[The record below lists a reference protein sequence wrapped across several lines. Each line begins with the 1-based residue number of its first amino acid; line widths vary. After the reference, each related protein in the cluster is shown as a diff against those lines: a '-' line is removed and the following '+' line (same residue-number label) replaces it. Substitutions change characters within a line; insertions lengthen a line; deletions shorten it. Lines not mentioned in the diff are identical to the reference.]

1 MARETDDYGT
11 DERTDTAAIRAD
23 IRETRER
30 MSQTLDGIGERLNPQ
45 VLKQQ
50 VRDEIQERKQ
60 QLKENIREATIGR
73 AQHMARDAAGRV
85 TETRRGI
92 ADAIRE
98 NPIPAAMVGIGLGWL
113 LYNGRRSDSYGET
126 EMIYQPRADNFTP
139 QDDSPGM
146 YNEPGRL
153 DRVRERAATL
163 NRQVSA
169 TDRGKRE
176 HPGCADVRQ

>member
-1 MARETDDYGT
+1 MVAFVKEL
-11 DERTDTAAIRAD
+11 TAVVVGAVVFTLIADGLKNAEIATTAVQHPAELRAD

-98 NPIPAAMVGIGLGWL
+98 RLRSILVVQTRIELVPWGSL
-113 LYNGRRSDSYGET
+113 RRSEYKSK
-126 EMIYQPRADNFTP
+126 
-139 QDDSPGM
+139 
-146 YNEPGRL
+146 L
-153 DRVRERAATL
+153 VER
-163 NRQVSA
+163 
-169 TDRGKRE
+169 
-176 HPGCADVRQ
+176 